1 MRSPAA
7 WLLLVLVAFGSC
19 GGSDEGPGP
28 TQAQACVAPTPVAD
42 TSSIGELPLESW
54 GTVTLVQKKRG
65 FVGAQAISE
74 IQIVELYPQIVRD
87 LGDAGYVSL
96 GGENEGF
103 EAELAFS
110 APNETFVS
118 FALRETDC
126 EEQILIRVLIEKGP
140 TKGNGKGGN

>member
-1 MRSPAA
+1 LRTAAA
-7 WLLLVLVAFGSC
+7 WLLVALLALGPAC
-19 GGSDEGPGP
+19 GGGEGDAGP
-28 TQAQACVAPTPVAD
+28 TQAEACAAPTPASD
-42 TSSIGELPLESW
+42 TSAIGKLPLDLW
-54 GTVTLVQKKRG
+54 GTITLVQTKRG

-87 LGDAGYVSL
+87 LGEAGYVSL

-118 FALRETDC
+118 FALRETGC

-140 TKGNGKGGN
+140 SKGKGGNG

>member
-1 MRSPAA
+1 
-7 WLLLVLVAFGSC
+7 LLLVLLIFGAAC
-19 GGSDEGPGP
+19 GGSDDDPGP
-28 TQAQACVAPTPVAD
+28 TQAEACIAPTPVAD
-42 TSSIGELPLESW
+42 TSAIGKLPLDRW
-54 GTVTLVQKKRG
+54 GTITLVQMKRG

-126 EEQILIRVLIEKGP
+126 DEQILIRVLIEKGP
-140 TKGNGKGGN
+140 SKGQG

>member
-1 MRSPAA
+1 MRTPAA
-7 WLLLVLVAFGSC
+7 WLLVALLAFGAC
-19 GGSDEGPGP
+19 GGGEKDAGSARAE
-28 TQAQACVAPTPVAD
+28 ACVAPTPVAD
-42 TSSIGELPLESW
+42 TSAIGKLPLDRW
-54 GTVTLVQKKRG
+54 GTITLVQTKRG

-74 IQIVELYPQIVRD
+74 IQIVELYPRIVRD

-118 FALRETDC
+118 FALRETECD
-126 EEQILIRVLIEKGP
+126 EQILIRVLIEKGP
-140 TKGNGKGGN
+140 SKGKGGNG